1 MSNINI
7 KSFSLDKK
15 EFYNVK
21 GTIDLI
27 KRNICFSISSEE
39 IKRIL
44 GVEIEELLFGSDSV
58 MKKLENIYLYDEN
71 NVVYYC
77 IGCIFSIKAKDIV
90 EFSSVAINIMLENTV
105 TDINEIKTNK
115 VTFKTNYMGRSIHA
129 AYIRSYSFSYDSTK
143 KIIVNTHT
151 DDNYNIDITVE
162 SSKKYS
168 YYKLSKILYT
178 YIEMLFL
185 LFGDMPTITEVS
197 LLEDDKAVKL
207 YFDIVDKYNPKYKK
221 RHGKEILG
229 TITNKSI
236 NRENMKKFEQF
247 RKETKIIY
255 DLLMININSEG
266 YVEIKNCNL
275 VQIMEG
281 LYKTITG
288 TSPDLRPIL
297 IHYFTNYKNSKK
309 ILTRRDKRKVKDP
322 NKTSIFIYKANNHRN
337 YLSHLNLKQNKNV
350 FYKLENNY
358 AYWKLCLCIRV
369 YILEYLKISYDSE
382 NISKYI
388 EEVESWAKK
397 NKLRF
402 SLKVNT

>member
-15 EFYNVK
+15 EFYNVN

-44 GVEIEELLFGSDSV
+44 GVEIEELLFGADSV

-115 VTFKTNYMGRSIHA
+115 VTFKTNYMGRSIHD

-178 YIEMLFL
+178 YVEMLFL

-207 YFDIVDKYNPKYKK
+207 YFDIVEKYNPKYKK

-247 RKETKIIY
+247 RKGTKIIY

-281 LYKTITG
+281 MYRTITG
-288 TSPDLRPIL
+288 SSDELRVIL
-297 IHYFTNYKNSKK
+297 NHYFSDYNNSKK
-309 ILTRRDKRKVKDP
+309 VLSRRDKRIVNDSHNTP
-322 NKTSIFIYKANNHRN
+322 IFIYKAKNHRN
-337 YLSHLNLKQNKNV
+337 YLSHLNINENKNV
-350 FYKLENNY
+350 FYKIENNY
-358 AYWKLCLCIRV
+358 AYWKLCIAIRI
-369 YILEYLKISYDSE
+369 YILEYIDIEYEKDYVPR
-382 NISKYI
+382 YI
-388 EEVESWAKK
+388 EEIEDWAKK

-402 SLKVNT
+402 SLKANT